1 MTFSP
6 KTFDDLT
13 EPLYLIS
20 SYYISYFL
28 KKYFNVKLLIFDCT
42 LNVSIKFLENFS
54 DRADKLFSNVLVA
67 EDVVGSD
74 AGLTQVG
81 QLSPDDPLDGQ
92 GHVDGLVQVERT
104 LPAELE
110 GAGSQVLGCSLS
122 DDSADLG
129 LKMGRD
135 IKKKSCSFTL
145 TVFMHSL

>member
-28 KKYFNVKLLIFDCT
+28 KKYFNVKLLIVFDCT

-67 EDVVGSD
+67 QDVVGSD

-81 QLSPDDPLDGQ
+81 KLSPDDPLDGQ

-104 LPAELE
+104 LSAKLE
-110 GAGSQVLGCSLS
+110 GAGSKVLGCSLS
-122 DDSADLG
+122 DNSAYLG
-129 LKMGRD
+129 FKNGRE
-135 IKKKSCSFTL
+135 IEI
-145 TVFMHSL
+145 